1 MFGQELQRGVG
12 EDQIRRL
19 LGRPIRDVLL
29 EEVSAGSTDAR
40 MRKHGVG
47 RVAAEEPCVRKA
59 LEQQLCAVAGTTTE
73 IIDEARGGKGN
84 ARQQVARR
92 AHTLG
97 LELRVESR
105 VPVGHQHESSKRLE
119 SAPLSSRG
127 LQAEVGRSSTT
138 VSDCFGLYGF

>member
-47 RVAAEEPCVRKA
+47 RVEADEPCVRKA
-59 LEQQLCAVAGTTTE
+59 LKQQLCAVAGTTTE
-73 IIDEARGGKGN
+73 IIDEARREKWN

-105 VPVGHQHESSKRLE
+105 VPVAHQHGSSKPRVGA
-119 SAPLSSRG
+119 SSSRR
-127 LQAEVGRSSTT
+127 LKAEVGRSS
-138 VSDCFGLYGF
+138 